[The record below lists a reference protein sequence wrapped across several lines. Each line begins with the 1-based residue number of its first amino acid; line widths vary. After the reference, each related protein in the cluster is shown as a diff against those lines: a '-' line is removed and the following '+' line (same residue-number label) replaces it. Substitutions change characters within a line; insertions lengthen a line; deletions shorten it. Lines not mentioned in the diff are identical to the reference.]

1 MSIFIQTFSYSFPTD
16 ISFGPGVIKDLA
28 PYLKDQNLLHP
39 LIVTDPNVAELDF
52 FKKIVEDL
60 KRQQLKPEIFCDI
73 HKNPVKSDVLKG
85 GDAYHQLKRDSV
97 IGIGGGAAMDVARA
111 IVLRVNHH
119 RDLFDYDDLV
129 GGSKYVTEPVP
140 HFITVPTTAGT
151 GSEIGRSAV
160 ISEDLPA
167 LQKGKFFV
175 YVIECEDGS
184 LYKGIAKDFL
194 KRWDKHITGKGAEW
208 TKIHPPKHLIH
219 WEDFNSL
226 EKAVKREKFLKSGKG
241 RSWLKAQKSKG
252 KLRQAGKTKKKR
264 ILFHPKLMAKM
275 VFADPELTYD
285 LPPFITAATGMDA
298 LSHNMEAF
306 LARGFHPLCDGIAL
320 EGIKLIFGSLDNAV
334 NKPDAE
340 SRSKMMIAS
349 LMGAVAFQ
357 KGLGVVHSL
366 AHPLST
372 LLDIHHGLAIA
383 INLPYGM
390 RFNIPGQENLFKRI
404 ANAMELTSLEGES
417 VISALFKLNQKIRLP
432 AKLGEAGV
440 KKEHIEQLTDL
451 AVDDFC
457 HPCNPRE
464 VTRKD
469 FKQLYLDAL

>member
-1 MSIFIQTFSYSFPTD
+1 MKYSYSFPTD
-16 ISFGPGVIKDLA
+16 IRFGPGVIKELA
-28 PYLKDQNLLHP
+28 PYLKDQNLSHP

-60 KRQQLKPEIFCDI
+60 KRQQLKLEIFCDI

-85 GDAYHQLKRDSV
+85 GDAYHQSKRDSV

-111 IVLRVNHH
+111 IVLRINHH

-151 GSEIGRSAV
+151 GSEVGRSAV
-160 ISEDLPA
+160 ISEE
-167 LQKGKFFV
+167 Q
-175 YVIECEDGS
+175 
-184 LYKGIAKDFL
+184 
-194 KRWDKHITGKGAEW
+194 
-208 TKIHPPKHLIH
+208 
-219 WEDFNSL
+219 
-226 EKAVKREKFLKSGKG
+226 
-241 RSWLKAQKSKG
+241 
-252 KLRQAGKTKKKR
+252 TKKKR
-264 ILFHPKLMAKM
+264 ILFHHKLVAKM

-320 EGIKLIFGSLDNAV
+320 EGIRLISGSLDNAV
-334 NKPDAE
+334 NKPLPE

-372 LLDIHHGLAIA
+372 LLNMHHGLAIA

-390 RFNIPGQENLFKRI
+390 QFNIPGQEDPFIGRIINPTYKRI
-404 ANAMELTSLEGES
+404 ANAMGLTSLDGES
-417 VISALFKLNQKIRLP
+417 VVSALLELNQKIGLP

-457 HPCNPRE
+457 HPCNPRK
-464 VTRKD
+464 VTRED